1 MSLGRVREEAGVD
14 VLQVGA
20 AGADGGDAE
29 GVAAVAPALVGSE
42 VGVVKGLGVGAHGAT
57 AAAAAAPGRQAA
69 GGALG
74 QLPTA
79 RTSEGA
85 TSGLPESQR
94 SVFGAS
100 GTSQYRELRAGLI
113 ISNPKAGSEMRI

>member
-42 VGVVKGLGVGAHGAT
+42 VGVVKGLGVGAHGA

-94 SVFGAS
+94 SVLGAS
-100 GTSQYRELRAGLI
+100 GTSQYRELRAGLF